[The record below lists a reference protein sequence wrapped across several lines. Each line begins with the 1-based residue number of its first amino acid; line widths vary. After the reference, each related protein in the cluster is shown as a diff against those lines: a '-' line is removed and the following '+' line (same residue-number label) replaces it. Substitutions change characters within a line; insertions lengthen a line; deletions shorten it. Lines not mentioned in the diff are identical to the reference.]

1 MSKWWLLFPL
11 LEEILIRLSI
21 VTETAAFSKDTLRVL
36 VRAALGLV
44 LLVHVFTVTASHLA
58 VLLPDCRHCPV
69 GILGPTGS
77 PPSRSLTR
85 RPLGPA

>member
-21 VTETAAFSKDTLRVL
+21 VTESAAFSKDTLRVL

-44 LLVHVFTVTASHLA
+44 LLVHVFTIAASHLA
-58 VLLPDCRHCPV
+58 ILFSNRRHGLMCVLIMRSA
-69 GILGPTGS
+69 GS
-77 PPSRSLTR
+77 SPARSL
-85 RPLGPA
+85 A